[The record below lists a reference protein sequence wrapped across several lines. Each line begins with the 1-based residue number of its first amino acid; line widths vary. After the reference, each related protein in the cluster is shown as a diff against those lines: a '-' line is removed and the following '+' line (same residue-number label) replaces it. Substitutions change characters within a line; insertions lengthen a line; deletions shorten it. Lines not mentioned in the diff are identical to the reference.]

1 MNVPSTLLAKDG
13 KLILHTN
20 KSVLIHQTEKKIK
33 DQLSTAMEF
42 QKKNSFASSTA
53 NRSVRLIDEI
63 SVVNVINKTG
73 EIKTFKE
80 FSDKFCDLIYRIKQ
94 LVVTS

>member
-1 MNVPSTLLAKDG
+1 MV
-13 KLILHTN
+13 
-20 KSVLIHQTEKKIK
+20 
-33 DQLSTAMEF
+33 F
-42 QKKNSFASSTA
+42 QKENSFASSTA
-53 NRSVRLIDEI
+53 NRSVRLINEM

-80 FSDKFCDLIYRIKQ
+80 FSDKFCDSIYRIKQ